1 MHRHMT
7 LRLLFAV
14 PLCVIPAIATAQQ
27 SSPGWRANP
36 DQVTR
41 QEKAR
46 AGINYTESKV
56 GSYVLPDPLVTADGT
71 KITTKEHWEQRGRA
85 ETLDLFRKHVYGRTP
100 DIKDVKFEVVKSE
113 PDALDGKAIRRQIRI
128 TAKQADKSFA
138 FNAWLLVPNDRK
150 GKVPAFLLI
159 NNRPVSSADPSRQQK
174 DGFWPAE
181 EILARGYA
189 TAVFRT
195 VDVDPDKNGPEARAQ
210 GVRGAFTSPG
220 DPDKDGWATLSA
232 WAWGSSRVLDYL
244 ATDPD
249 IDATKVAVIG
259 HSRGGKTAL
268 WAGAQDTRFA
278 LAISSCSGA
287 GGAALSRRIYG
298 ETVAV
303 INKAFP
309 YWFAGNF
316 KQFDDKESELPI
328 DQHQLIALMA
338 PRAVAVGSAD
348 EDLWAD
354 PLGEFLGLA
363 HASPVFALYGLPT
376 LSPSEVP
383 PLDTPINRGKLHYHV
398 RRGNHNLT
406 PYDWKCYM
414 DFADTVWGSTQ

>member
-1 MHRHMT
+1 MHLRIP
-7 LRLLFAV
+7 LRLLAAAA
-14 PLCVIPAIATAQQ
+14 LLA
-27 SSPGWRANP
+27 SPSLVSAREQGWKANP

-71 KITTKEHWEQRGRA
+71 KITTKEQWERKGRP
-85 ETLDLFRKHVYGRTP
+85 ETLDLFRQHVYGRTP
-100 DIKDVKFEVVKSE
+100 DVKDVKFELVKTE
-113 PDALDGKAIRRQIRI
+113 PDALDGKATRKQVRI
-128 TAKQADKSFA
+128 TAKQADKSFS
-138 FNAWLLVPNDRK
+138 FTAWLLVPNDRR

-159 NNRPVSSADPSRQQK
+159 NNRQVSSADPSRQQK

-181 EILARGYA
+181 EIIARGYA

-195 VDVDPDKNGPEARAQ
+195 VDVDPDRNGPEARAQ

-220 DPDKDGWATLSA
+220 YPEKDGWATISA
-232 WAWGSSRVLDYL
+232 WAWGASRVLDYL

-278 LAISSCSGA
+278 LAISNDSGA

-316 KQFDDKESELPI
+316 KRYDDKENDLPI

-376 LSPSEVP
+376 VSPGEMP
-383 PLDTPINRGKLHYHV
+383 PLDTPIHRGKLHYHI

-414 DFADTVWGSTQ
+414 DFADTLWR